1 MKKLFCF
8 LFTII
13 SFAAMSQD
21 GSKNEQDKT
30 QYFVSGHFDDTT
42 KTFIGKETILFK
54 NIFKDT
60 LNAIYIRLDA
70 NAYSSDTTQYS
81 NTLVAANQMEFYFS
95 GKSDKGYISGL
106 KFKINNSN
114 IEIASIDTISNEL
127 LKLNLSE
134 PLGLGNSLELSS
146 LINIQLPYNFNN
158 NGFTESTIYFQNWIP
173 KIAGINHQEWSLYPF
188 VNRGKVFTN
197 PSKYSFELTGLEK
210 YKLFLD
216 VQVQDGKLL
225 GNDIQTNS
233 SDIIA
238 IKNPNTIHIS
248 KDNINLNFIQ
258 IGDKASKNRI
268 NKIGD
273 SIVLFISKL
282 NRKYGSNIQPQI
294 NVYLNLFSYNYG
306 EENKI
311 FINTSDKKWKVSLEM
326 QLSQIY
332 ILNKSSIDV
341 QKYPYLAEGLAFELY
356 DQNKNNDNKG
366 YKFPKSN
373 LTDDCNWL
381 KFYQLQNTK
390 QLQSY
395 ELPSNQYSNS
405 NFPIEPVYG
414 FENSIKNNSN
424 ILDSIITKLQ
434 TNSETYL
441 PFSNLNYSDSIY
453 ESVGK
458 KDYKLSFLFNL
469 KNTDKYKYLNIAPS
483 LGYNNYDKIMVGAL
497 IHNYQIPLQKFS
509 FLVAPMYSFTSKKL
523 NGAARLEYNIWNRQD
538 HWKFG
543 ISGMRY
549 SIDELNTPEY
559 ERLFQSMYRLTPR
572 VDYVKYLGDTKA
584 LQVFARDVILKHQEY
599 RFNYNAATNLYSP
612 YNENF
617 PSNIAEVNIGLVD
630 RRNLY
635 PYSANLDIMQVKN
648 ILRLSWTGKYFFTYN
663 SKGEGISTRLFA
675 GKIFYLKDQTN
686 EVLNNNALYGFYMN
700 GATGVQDF
708 LYSDYFI
715 GRNEN
720 SGWMTQQIM
729 ERDGFFKVKVPAGSS
744 SNFGFSDNWLSSL
757 NIVADIPESVNPF
770 QVLPFKIPLKIFVD
784 AGTYSEL
791 WSDNVNSEKL
801 LYDAGF
807 QLSFFKSLVNV
818 YIPIVYSKQYR
829 TTYNSIPGHK
839 FWNTIS
845 FSINLDALNY
855 KKYL

>member
-1 MKKLFCF
+1 MKKIFCF

-54 NIFKDT
+54 NIYKDT

-81 NTLVAANQMEFYFS
+81 NTLVAANQTDFYFS

-106 KFKINNSN
+106 KFQINNSN
-114 IEIASIDTISNEL
+114 IEIISIDTISNEL

-134 PLGLGNSLELSS
+134 PLRLGKSLELSS

-197 PSKYSFELTGLEK
+197 LSKYRFKLTGLEK
-210 YKLFLD
+210 YKLFLNA
-216 VQVQDGKLL
+216 QVLDGDLSR
-225 GNDIQTNS
+225 NSIQANS

-238 IKNPNTIHIS
+238 IKTPNTTQIS
-248 KDNINLNFIQ
+248 KDNIILNFIQ
-258 IGDKASKNRI
+258 VGNKVSKNRI
-268 NKIGD
+268 NEIGD
-273 SIVLFISKL
+273 FIVLFTSKL
-282 NRKYGSNIQPQI
+282 NRKYGSNIQSQI
-294 NVYLNLFSYNYG
+294 NVYLNLFPNNYG
-306 EENKI
+306 EEDKI
-311 FINTSDKKWKVSLEM
+311 FINTSDKKWQVSLQK
-326 QLSQIY
+326 QLAQIY
-332 ILNKSSIDV
+332 ILNKAKIDV
-341 QKYPYLAEGLAFELY
+341 QKYPYLADGLAFELY
-356 DQNKNNDNKG
+356 DLNMNNNYKG

-373 LTDDCNWL
+373 VADDCNWL

-390 QLQSY
+390 QLQPYKLAS
-395 ELPSNQYSNS
+395 SQYNNS
-405 NFPIEPVYG
+405 NFPIAPVYG
-414 FENSIKNNSN
+414 FANSISNNSS
-424 ILDSIITKLQ
+424 ILDSIITRLQ
-434 TNSETYL
+434 ANSDNYL
-441 PFSNLNYSDSIY
+441 PFSNLNYSDSICQ
-453 ESVGK
+453 SDGK

-469 KNTDKYKYLNIAPS
+469 KNTDKYNYLNIAPS

-497 IHNYQIPLQKFS
+497 IHNYQIPLEKFS
-509 FLVAPMYSFTSKKL
+509 FLIAPMYSFTSKKL

-549 SIDELNTPEY
+549 SIDELNSPEY
-559 ERLFQSMYRLTPR
+559 ERLFQSMYRITPR
-572 VDYVKYLGDTKA
+572 VYYVKYLGVTKV
-584 LQVFARDVILKHQEY
+584 LQVFARDVILRHQEY
-599 RFNYNAATNLYSP
+599 RFSYNSSTNLYSP
-612 YNENF
+612 YNGNF

-635 PYSANLDIMQVKN
+635 PYSSNLDIMQVKN
-648 ILRLSWTGKYFFTYN
+648 VLRLSWTGKYFFNYN

-686 EVLNNNALYGFYMN
+686 EVLNSNALYGFYMN
-700 GATGVQDF
+700 GATGAQDF
-708 LYSDYFI
+708 LYSDYFV
-715 GRNEN
+715 GRNES

-757 NIVADIPESVNPF
+757 NIIADIPESVNPF
-770 QVLPFKIPLKIFVD
+770 QVLPFKIPLKVFVD
-784 AGTYSEL
+784 AGTYSKL
-791 WSDNVNSEKL
+791 WSNNVNSEKL

-807 QLSFFKSLVNV
+807 QLSFSN
-818 YIPIVYSKQYR
+818 P
-829 TTYNSIPGHK
+829 
-839 FWNTIS
+839 
-845 FSINLDALNY
+845 
-855 KKYL
+855 